1 MNITTEDVHPE
12 VAVVRIGIIQWIFG
26 GAQMVLIKSLF
37 SIGLENIKSLK
48 NFGNKLLTNSTT
60 A

>member
-1 MNITTEDVHPE
+1 MNITEDVHPE
-12 VAVVRIGIIQWIFG
+12 VVVVRIGIIQWIFG

-48 NFGNKLLTNSTT
+48 NFGNKLLTRSTT

>member
-1 MNITTEDVHPE
+1 MNITEDVHPE
-12 VAVVRIGIIQWIFG
+12 VAVARIGIIQWIFG

>member
-1 MNITTEDVHPE
+1 MNITEDVHPE

-37 SIGLENIKSLK
+37 SIGLENIKSFEK
-48 NFGNKLLTNSTT
+48 FWK
-60 A
+60 